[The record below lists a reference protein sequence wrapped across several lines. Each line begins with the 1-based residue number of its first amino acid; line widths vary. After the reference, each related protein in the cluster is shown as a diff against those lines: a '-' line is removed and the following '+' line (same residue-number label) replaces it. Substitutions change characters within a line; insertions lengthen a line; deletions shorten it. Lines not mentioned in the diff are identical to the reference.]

1 MKAGFTFFNMKYKVT
16 LYQETY
22 TEYEI
27 EAETQEAANE
37 IVLSGQ
43 FTDDNVLDVVVKHYD
58 IINNYANI

>member
-1 MKAGFTFFNMKYKVT
+1 MNNLNKYKVT

-27 EAETQEAANE
+27 EAGSQEAANE

-43 FTDDNVLDVVVKHYD
+43 TTEDDICDVVTKHYE